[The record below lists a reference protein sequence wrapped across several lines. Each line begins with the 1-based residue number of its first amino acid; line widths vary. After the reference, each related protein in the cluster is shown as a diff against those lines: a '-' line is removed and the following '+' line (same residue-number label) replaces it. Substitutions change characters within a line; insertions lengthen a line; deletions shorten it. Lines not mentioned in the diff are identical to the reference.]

1 MSDYTVR
8 IEAQTEEAE
17 RKLKRVDER
26 VVRLER
32 GASID
37 IRVPSAQETLNVLQ
51 QISTATASVA
61 KQALQISRAANI
73 GPGAVIND
81 LEDLFGIVTSGGK
94 DAISVMDQLR
104 RATPTN
110 ILGSAFSTAS
120 DQANKLSR
128 NLASVGYEIFGL
140 TQSVGI
146 LQQAFGGLFNETI
159 GREIRLQE
167 SLLRTRTTLASTA
180 DIAVDGKRL
189 TDPYEALM
197 ALEGPI
203 DQVLENIRRRSL
215 DIAGTTSDAIV
226 QMFGVVA
233 GQVGQFGGTLKDAE
247 DLAITFAG
255 ALGTIG
261 MANPTLAVQEVR
273 SILTGTIDQNSVL
286 ARSLGLTN
294 ADIQKAKTSAE
305 GLTAFLNK
313 RLEAFTAGQK
323 IAAQGFA
330 GVTSNIEEVREEA
343 TRSLGKPMLAPL
355 LEGLTVVYERLGLIF
370 DQILSIGDGLGRI
383 GAATLGGLMSGISA
397 APILEGFSERDQIEA
412 FDRIN
417 SAVADVA
424 VSIQNEIDNLRPLI
438 GNITNEII
446 KAVAM
451 VSQGLADLGKG
462 FASYKFEQ
470 LKILAKT
477 LVNIAS
483 LLNSTLIPTLSA
495 VLSLYGKILEQPA
508 FQYLTQVKIQLQVLE
523 KVGVLSLVR
532 LGYYWQFAFKE
543 SVLTAIGWVK
553 TLGSAVQTGLTAIVN
568 GIAGSISGIGGLI
581 KNIGNAVIQAVTLT
595 INGVLSL
602 VTTVVAK
609 IRTVITTLALQLSTS
624 TNPALAQLGVVISN
638 VGNAFSAI
646 EQGAQKAQRAVLL
659 LSLKGQQSMQNLDVA
674 AKKAALATRTLGT
687 ALSVQ
692 LGGAIKALGGKLM
705 ALGWSFIKFQIILL
719 AIQATIG
726 VVTDAI
732 ARWQRAQDE
741 ISNQTR
747 TELALKR
754 LNGEY
759 AKLGENASLAAKA
772 LKQVEEARLN
782 TRASELDKKIEERA
796 EAYLEAQRKLAEVDR
811 YNQAVANAPTYGNA
825 KPVKV
830 SDDQYVQEIQA
841 YERFLKQRDEIRKYF
856 ERQEQEKED
865 ESNVQV
871 LARERKDIETALGE
885 FRKQLEKELNDERF
899 RATRELASLEQSLK
913 EEGRRAERTE
923 LERRLALEQQNLI
936 GVQANIAQILGDYE
950 KGLFD
955 AQTEAQR
962 KQYEATQ
969 ARADLDKSIADYKYR
984 LEEQTERLR
993 KRLGDFNKQV
1003 ADYETAQA
1011 DRRNKERIQTELR
1024 AAAIRTER
1032 YVLTPEERNKFKDA
1046 AFRAGVSSSQALAL
1060 LKMPGVVDNLGVQPG
1075 SNPDAL
1081 IEALQKNPMLGPILS
1096 LKQPEFI
1103 AKLDEQLRVHGDGAG
1118 KLTYDTAVDELGN
1131 NRDFQRNIPAP
1142 PKLKGFEDFAK
1153 EQAQFVADRRSLGER
1168 ILGLTQVLNELV
1180 TINNLTANL
1189 DRTLDA
1195 LRNPNLF
1202 TTVPAFE
1209 AVTQETE
1216 NLREGLRL
1224 FNDALGQGDT
1234 KISALNQELSNFA
1247 LTVIRGTKTFV
1258 DSNPM
1263 FEKLTPEQ
1271 REGWREGLLASSKLS
1286 LQAGTPTFD
1295 PQIATNLATS
1305 NAEVG
1310 KAITAFLQGQIDAS
1324 ARINNSV
1331 PAMESNRRLASFTQ
1345 LFQQFF
1351 QENKNFLRNSMVDVV
1366 DNFSLAAADDSPLAR
1381 REAEARMI
1389 NMRRSLSFADSE
1401 LVKEPEA
1408 VAGLAQMN
1416 EATRKTYTE
1425 LGRFEEELKGI
1436 TEKLV
1441 LAKDVASDFVNGA
1454 KNVFRAAIDGSQS
1467 ITDALYGMLESVSD
1481 RIIGS
1486 FLDYAFKPLQQTIE
1500 NNMQRILGVDSAEAL
1515 EKTYRDRVLK
1525 AQETTNAHYDK
1536 IAPELD
1542 QLSNS
1547 IPDLKLSIDN
1557 LTSKIENAG
1566 LPTGIG
1572 GPDLGD
1578 SRTSGLKY
1586 GIKIGDFIDGPALN
1600 QRAGFGSTPQQ
1611 PSGVQEL
1618 QVIPAPQPQAITA
1631 PPRVEAPTP
1640 PLNLFNSLSSKNS
1653 SFFTDVVPPGL
1664 AASVQ
1669 DELNV
1674 LTTST
1679 GNLSEKMQNIGK
1691 STDDTDPKMKD
1702 LQQGVGAAAG
1712 AMAGIAMIAGGV
1724 AGMKEGGTYGT
1735 LMGLASI
1742 FGGIASI
1749 TGSFASLGSI
1759 KGNARGGP
1767 LTANTPYLVG
1777 EEGPELFVPNQ
1788 DGEVNSTSRTQALL
1802 AARSALGGNQMAG
1815 STEDSALQ
1823 MSNAAV
1829 RAQQQLLRERSSERT
1844 FQEAV
1849 NRPSG
1854 PLDINFQSEVI
1865 NNVEYVTADQ
1875 FQRGM
1880 SDAANRGYGLTMN
1893 ALRNSVKARQRV
1905 GLGR

>member
-1 MSDYTVR
+1 
-8 IEAQTEEAE
+8 
-17 RKLKRVDER
+17 
-26 VVRLER
+26 
-32 GASID
+32 
-37 IRVPSAQETLNVLQ
+37 
-51 QISTATASVA
+51 
-61 KQALQISRAANI
+61 
-73 GPGAVIND
+73 
-81 LEDLFGIVTSGGK
+81 
-94 DAISVMDQLR
+94 
-104 RATPTN
+104 
-110 ILGSAFSTAS
+110 
-120 DQANKLSR
+120 
-128 NLASVGYEIFGL
+128 
-140 TQSVGI
+140 
-146 LQQAFGGLFNETI
+146 
-159 GREIRLQE
+159 
-167 SLLRTRTTLASTA
+167 
-180 DIAVDGKRL
+180 
-189 TDPYEALM
+189 
-197 ALEGPI
+197 
-203 DQVLENIRRRSL
+203 
-215 DIAGTTSDAIV
+215 
-226 QMFGVVA
+226 
-233 GQVGQFGGTLKDAE
+233 
-247 DLAITFAG
+247 
-255 ALGTIG
+255 
-261 MANPTLAVQEVR
+261 
-273 SILTGTIDQNSVL
+273 
-286 ARSLGLTN
+286 
-294 ADIQKAKTSAE
+294 
-305 GLTAFLNK
+305 
-313 RLEAFTAGQK
+313 
-323 IAAQGFA
+323 
-330 GVTSNIEEVREEA
+330 
-343 TRSLGKPMLAPL
+343 
-355 LEGLTVVYERLGLIF
+355 
-370 DQILSIGDGLGRI
+370 
-383 GAATLGGLMSGISA
+383 
-397 APILEGFSERDQIEA
+397 
-412 FDRIN
+412 
-417 SAVADVA
+417 
-424 VSIQNEIDNLRPLI
+424 
-438 GNITNEII
+438 
-446 KAVAM
+446 
-451 VSQGLADLGKG
+451 
-462 FASYKFEQ
+462 
-470 LKILAKT
+470 
-477 LVNIAS
+477 
-483 LLNSTLIPTLSA
+483 
-495 VLSLYGKILEQPA
+495 
-508 FQYLTQVKIQLQVLE
+508 
-523 KVGVLSLVR
+523 
-532 LGYYWQFAFKE
+532 
-543 SVLTAIGWVK
+543 
-553 TLGSAVQTGLTAIVN
+553 
-568 GIAGSISGIGGLI
+568 
-581 KNIGNAVIQAVTLT
+581 
-595 INGVLSL
+595 
-602 VTTVVAK
+602 
-609 IRTVITTLALQLSTS
+609 
-624 TNPALAQLGVVISN
+624 
-638 VGNAFSAI
+638 
-646 EQGAQKAQRAVLL
+646 
-659 LSLKGQQSMQNLDVA
+659 MQNLDVA

-962 KQYEATQ
+962 KQFEATQ

-1024 AAAIRTER
+1024 AAAIQSER

-1046 AFRAGVSSSQALAL
+1046 AFRAGVSSSQALAM
-1060 LKMPGVVDNLGVQPG
+1060 LKTPGVIEQLGVQPG
-1075 SNPDAL
+1075 GDPDGLIKAL
-1081 IEALQKNPMLGPILS
+1081 VERFPIVAAPQAQFLQGLALRTQVIG
-1096 LKQPEFI
+1096 QGAPELI
-1103 AKLDEQLRVHGDGAG
+1103 
-1118 KLTYDTAVDELGN
+1118 YNTAVDELGN